1 MVANMVSAYGPF
13 TCERPRPHRAS
24 YPREDEDD
32 PRRRRRTEHRRAG
45 EAVPGEGR
53 LRGRGRPRRPRGAQP
68 RRTPRPRPGRAR
80 PHAPRARRLGGHAR
94 AAPPR
99 RYAHPHAHRARRRRG
114 PHRRPRAGGRRLPRQ
129 AVQPPRAGGPR
140 ARHPAPHRRRRPR
153 DTPHR
158 GGPAARRPAP
168 SGGLRRLA
176 TSRAAPARVRP
187 SRRHGAGSRRGPDP
201 RRAPRVSLGH
211 RLPRRNPH
219 RGCPYGRPAHE
230 ARRRRPAHRD
240 SPRRRLPARAA
251 APRATGMRTLRGRV
265 AGAFALLALAILFA
279 LGGVLFVLLRD
290 LHAEANSAALSDLA
304 VPLVSQARLRIEQG
318 VRLRNVLRELT
329 AKTAARDISLF
340 LVDQGG
346 RVVDLGDD
354 LPVDRVDLDPP
365 NARGTIDRGTF
376 AVPSTGSYVYVAA
389 PFGGALTQ
397 SGPWALVLARPDD
410 AGRRVST
417 S

>member
-80 PHAPRARRLGGHAR
+80 PHAPRAPRLGGHAR
-94 AAPPR
+94 A
-99 RYAHPHAHRARRRRG
+99 
-114 PHRRPRAGGRRLPRQ
+114 
-129 AVQPPRAGGPR
+129 
-140 ARHPAPHRRRRPR
+140 
-153 DTPHR
+153 
-158 GGPAARRPAP
+158 
-168 SGGLRRLA
+168 
-176 TSRAAPARVRP
+176 RP

-219 RGCPYGRPAHE
+219 RGRPYGRPAHE

-240 SPRRRLPARAA
+240 RPRRRLPARAA

-329 AKTAARDISLF
+329 SQTAARDISLF

-346 RVVDLGDD
+346 RGVDLGDD

-365 NARGTIDRGTF
+365 NARGAIDVGTF

-410 AGRRVST
+410 AGRRALGAPVRALFVAVLVLAVVGAPLAVWLSGSVT
-417 S
+417 RPLDRLATAAGRVASGRLPGPLPEEGPQEVARASAAFHAMSAEG